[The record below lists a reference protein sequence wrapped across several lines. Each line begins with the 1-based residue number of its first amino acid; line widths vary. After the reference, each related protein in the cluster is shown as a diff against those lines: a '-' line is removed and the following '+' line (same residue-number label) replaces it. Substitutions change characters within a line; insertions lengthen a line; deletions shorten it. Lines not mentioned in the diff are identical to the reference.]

1 MKGIVFDVLE
11 SEYHDEL
18 ATNFPLVTPSSN
30 TNDCRLTTSSDRFA
44 ILRPLLIQGTNSP
57 ASQAFFLWLIFVL
70 ISLPLAVAMVL
81 AFGFVGPAVSLAL
94 FVLIGLF
101 VLVYLP
107 SDYPFERFG
116 LANSVTLLR
125 GALVSWLAGFVGLPE
140 IIADPILAWSLL
152 TAAFI
157 VLLLDGL
164 DGWLARKTGQ
174 TSAFGAKFDMEVDS
188 LFAIVLSL
196 LAWQSDKVGWWV
208 LLLGLPRPLFI
219 VAAWFE
225 PRLMSPLP
233 DSMLRKTI
241 CVIQIAVLIILL
253 APVIHP
259 LTSQVLAATVLIL
272 LAGSFWRDTTWLLS
286 KRANT

>member
-1 MKGIVFDVLE
+1 
-11 SEYHDEL
+11 
-18 ATNFPLVTPSSN
+18 
-30 TNDCRLTTSSDRFA
+30 
-44 ILRPLLIQGTNSP
+44 LIQGKKSP
-57 ASQAFFLWLIFVL
+57 TVQAFFLWLILVL

-81 AFGFVGPAVSLAL
+81 ALGFIGPAVSLAL
-94 FVLIGLF
+94 FVLIGVF
-101 VLVYLP
+101 VLIYLP
-107 SDYPFERFG
+107 PDYPFDRFG

-140 IIADPILAWSLL
+140 VIADPQLAWSLL

-174 TSAFGAKFDMEVDS
+174 TSAFGAKFDMEIDS

-219 VAAWFE
+219 AAAWFE
-225 PRLMSPLP
+225 PRLKSPLP
-233 DSMLRKTI
+233 DSMVRKTI
-241 CVIQIAVLIILL
+241 CVVQIAVLILLL
-253 APVIHP
+253 APIINP
-259 LTSQVLAATVLIL
+259 LTSQALTAMVIIL
-272 LAGSFWRDTTWLLS
+272 LAGSFWRDTRWLL
-286 KRANT
+286 KGPVA